1 MTVTTPVSTIGIR
14 GTAVLVNT
22 FTSVERASDGW
33 TIVTAVGSQGEIIT
47 LGVNPDGTVGLVTV
61 ESGGIVTG
69 LNTAAQ
75 AVVNGRETTLDV
87 AAIQAAFGPVA
98 TALQN
103 ATGANFTDGVDS
115 EEEEALQEAIE
126 ELLELLDD
134 ENPAQDDATPD

>member
-1 MTVTTPVSTIGIR
+1 
-14 GTAVLVNT
+14 
-22 FTSVERASDGW
+22 
-33 TIVTAVGSQGEIIT
+33 
-47 LGVNPDGTVGLVTV
+47 LVTV

-69 LNTAAQ
+69 LNMAAQ